1 MSSNLYEI
9 NTRSW
14 IKKFGEDATLKDI
27 PEEYWSSLRSRGMD
41 YVWLMGIWETSVESI
56 EACCFHPD
64 LMRVYDHTD
73 PDWTRGDV
81 QGSPYAIE
89 DYQVSSLLG
98 SWDDLA
104 LIYQKIKENDLNL
117 ILDFIPNHFNAY
129 SQLITS
135 NPEVFIEVSEAIY
148 SSDPHSYFRRDGK
161 YFAHGRDPYFPAWTD
176 TVQINYSNPATHQLM
191 TERLQKI
198 ATVSDGVRCDMAMLV
213 LPELFLNTWGSVL
226 GPTSYVDDFWSLTI
240 EKIKNQNPGFIFIAE
255 SYWDTEWTLQ
265 QMGFDFTYDKKLH
278 DLLVSGD
285 NYALKGHLRAE
296 EEYQRKSLHFI
307 ENHDEPRSMQVL
319 GETRS
324 KAAAVIM
331 STTPGMHLFY
341 DGQWEGHRIKMPV
354 QLNSVGHESPCPCPL
369 ANHLDVGSRHLVCT
383 CHNVF
388 YTALTAA
395 IDNPVL
401 KDGRYNVIDNK
412 NVNLHVRQWTRSTE
426 SFLVIVNYSDQTQKD
441 TIELRDEF
449 LPSIK
454 DILNGKENP
463 DWVHPKNEQ
472 ELNVSI
478 PPYKSSIIRLEIK
491 TDSLSQRQ

>member
-1 MSSNLYEI
+1 MSLNLYEI

-14 IKKFGEDATLKDI
+14 IKQFGKDVTLKDI
-27 PEEYWSSLRSRGMD
+27 PDGYWTRLKAQGMD
-41 YVWLMGIWETSVESI
+41 YVWLMGVWETTAESI

-64 LMRVYDHTD
+64 LVRVYDHTD
-73 PDWTRGDV
+73 PDWKTNDV

-104 LIYQKIKENDLNL
+104 QIYQKIKKSGLYL

-129 SQLITS
+129 SQLVTTH
-135 NPEVFIEVSEAIY
+135 PEVFIEVSESIY
-148 SSDPHSYFRRDGK
+148 SSDPHSYFRRNGR

-176 TVQINYSNPATHQLM
+176 TAQINYSSPATHQLM
-191 TERLQKI
+191 TERIQQV
-198 ATVSDGVRCDMAMLV
+198 ATVCDGVRCDMAMLV
-213 LPELFLNTWGSVL
+213 LPELFLNTWGAVL
-226 GPTSYVDDFWSLTI
+226 GPSTYVDDFWSVVI
-240 EKIKNQNPGFIFIAE
+240 AKIKNQNPGFLFIAE

-265 QMGFDFTYDKKLH
+265 QMGFDYTYDKKLH

-331 STTPGMHLFY
+331 STSPGMHLFY

-354 QLNSVGHESPCPCPL
+354 QLSSVGHEAPCPCPL
-369 ANHLDVGSRHLVCT
+369 TNRLTVEERDIVCA
-383 CHNVF
+383 CQYAF
-388 YTALTAA
+388 YTALTTA

-401 KDGRYNVIDNK
+401 KEGRYHVIDNT
-412 NVNLHVRQWTRSTE
+412 NVNLHIRQWSLGAK
-426 SFLVIVNYSDQTQKD
+426 SILVIVNYSDQTQND
-441 TIELRDEF
+441 TI
-449 LPSIK
+449 
-454 DILNGKENP
+454 ILHHKVQSSTHDLLNERKNP
-463 DWVHPKNEQ
+463 DWIQFKSDQ
-472 ELNVSI
+472 ELEVNI
-478 PPYKSSIIRLEIK
+478 LPYKSSILELQIK
-491 TDSLSQRQ
+491 TDSLRQG